1 MNAKLDQNRI
11 PVLLGALNTNG
22 VTPTP
27 IEVTASLNAL
37 NVSNGLSGTDHGTT
51 NAQRDQNRVP
61 VLIGVS
67 ASDGITPCE
76 VYSDS
81 NGNLL
86 VRSL

>member
-1 MNAKLDQNRI
+1 MNAKKDGNRI
-11 PVLLGALNTNG
+11 SVLLGALNTDG
-22 VTPTP
+22 ITPVN

>member
-1 MNAKLDQNRI
+1 MNAKKDGNRI
-11 PVLLGALNTNG
+11 STLLGALNTDG
-22 VTPTP
+22 TTPVN
-27 IEVTASLNAL
+27 IEVTVSLNAL

-51 NAQRDQNRVP
+51 NAQRDQNRIP